1 MPSQS
6 ACCESTDLVEQGLKQ
21 FLASLLWNVIDICH
35 RTPPV
40 FTPPPKKKLK
50 QKNLKKIEKKEKK
63 MKNVENQRE
72 IWIQKTNIV

>member
-6 ACCESTDLVEQGLKQ
+6 ACCESTDLVEQWLKQ

-40 FTPPPKKKLK
+40 FTPPPQKKVKTEK
-50 QKNLKKIEKKEKK
+50 PQKNREKGKK